1 MSDWKAKRFWK
12 AAEVV
17 PVEGGFTVEL
27 DGRPI
32 RTPAKNALAMPTR
45 AMAEAVTAEWMAQK
59 DIIDPR
65 TMPATRTV
73 NAAVDKVAPQH
84 GEVADMLAA
93 YGDADL
99 LCYRADAPDELVA
112 RQEAAW
118 GPYLDWARDT
128 LGADLAPRTGI
139 MHSPQDPDA
148 LTELSRRTHAL
159 GNFELAAF
167 HDLVSLSGSLV
178 LGFATAMDAG
188 EAAEIWRLSR
198 LDELWQIEQWGA
210 DDEAEAMAEI
220 KRQSFLHAKRM
231 FDLAQPTG

>member
-17 PVEGGFTVEL
+17 PVEEGFTVEL

-45 AMAEAVTAEWMAQK
+45 AMAETVAAEWMAQK

-84 GEVADMLAA
+84 SEVADMLAA

-118 GPYLDWARDT
+118 GPYIDWARDT
-128 LGADLAPRTGI
+128 LGVDLALRTGI
-139 MHSPQDPDA
+139 MHSPQDPEA
-148 LTELSRRTHAL
+148 LAELSRRTHAL

-188 EAAEIWRLSR
+188 EAEEIWQLSR

-210 DDEAEAMAEI
+210 DDEAEALAEV

-231 FDLAQPTG
+231 FDLAHATG